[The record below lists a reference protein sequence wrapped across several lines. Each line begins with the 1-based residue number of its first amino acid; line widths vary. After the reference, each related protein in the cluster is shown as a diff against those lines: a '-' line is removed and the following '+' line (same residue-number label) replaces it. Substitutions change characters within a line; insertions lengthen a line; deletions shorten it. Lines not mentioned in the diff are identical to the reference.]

1 MFVSYVC
8 GIFCDSVVDVD
19 GLINVDGKTDK
30 FSLKIINLPI
40 NAEVT
45 LGRQR
50 PLINE
55 ISIADWVLV
64 ELTIASIWI
73 LAQNIQILCSK
84 REIGFRNILKGDH
97 IFI

>member
-55 ISIADWVLV
+55 ISIPD
-64 ELTIASIWI
+64 
-73 LAQNIQILCSK
+73 
-84 REIGFRNILKGDH
+84 
-97 IFI
+97 

>member
-55 ISIADWVLV
+55 ISIAD
-64 ELTIASIWI
+64 
-73 LAQNIQILCSK
+73 
-84 REIGFRNILKGDH
+84 
-97 IFI
+97 